1 MPIPT
6 QILHYVMMMN
16 IISCFFTVIVCSIFG
31 LIGFGHT
38 QNLDVMNLP
47 PMTTPVVDYTNTLT
61 TSELDMFNTI
71 AVGLES

>member
-1 MPIPT
+1 
-6 QILHYVMMMN
+6 MMMN
-16 IISCFFTVIVCSIFG
+16 IISRFCVIIIFSIFG

-61 TSELDMFNTI
+61 TSELDMFNTS